1 MTDTQQDSDNTPKSY
16 FRRCTERAS
25 QETEKLMP
33 DSEQK
38 QQRRNM
44 RRVVMPDSR
53 PQELPGGAMVPW
65 DVTPLPWK
73 RDEWR

>member
-1 MTDTQQDSDNTPKSY
+1 MIEITLTLFPTIML
-16 FRRCTERAS
+16 FFTIAFLRA
-25 QETEKLMP
+25 

-73 RDEWR
+73 RDEWNG